1 MLYCLYFYSQAL
13 FQYQNQK
20 NKDKDHDSENTIV
33 WVATPPFELAYI
45 ARQILEYG
53 NNVVVEA
60 PGGSFNFYSKCDF
73 TIYTCTQYTY
83 YSSMKL
89 VLIFSI
95 FPE

>member
-1 MLYCLYFYSQAL
+1 MLIKALTHQVL

-20 NKDKDHDSENTIV
+20 NKDKDPVPENTIV

-60 PGGSFNFYSKCDF
+60 PGGR
-73 TIYTCTQYTY
+73 
-83 YSSMKL
+83 
-89 VLIFSI
+89 V
-95 FPE
+95 